1 MIDFLSNRAGV
12 EVVVEDPFLDDRVV
26 DDVPDRVLQTPP
38 PFPVAQEALDDR
50 SEVLGKGEV
59 ARGKKGKKKRHCKH
73 PEPSKIDYQMRSSR
87 KKAAFV
93 GEVRRGHLVSL
104 AEPVRGESGR
114 RQRDAKRDSQSPALI
129 SVYYKLGQTSNLW
142 KIMIGSTLKVKMH
155 NCTGV
160 PF

>member
-1 MIDFLSNRAGV
+1 MSLLILVVNCILIDFLSNRAGV

-38 PFPVAQEALDDR
+38 TFPVAQEALDDR

-59 ARGKKGKKKRHCKH
+59 ARGKKGKIESHCKH
-73 PEPSKIDYQMRSSR
+73 PEPSKIDHRMRSSR

-93 GEVRRGHLVSL
+93 GEPCWGPLRWL
-104 AEPVRGESGR
+104 AELVRGESGR

-129 SVYYKLGQTSNLW
+129 SV
-142 KIMIGSTLKVKMH
+142 
-155 NCTGV
+155 
-160 PF
+160 